1 MKKFRMILIILPIF
15 LLCGC
20 YGKNELDDLAYVI
33 AIGVDKLSG
42 DNNKEV
48 LATYQVA
55 LPVKLIGENTD
66 TGKDVFTTF
75 TVQAKSL
82 DEANS
87 KINTLASKEL
97 NLSHTKMILYSEELA
112 KESLEGHINSFLSNP
127 NVRPKT
133 IISICKGKAKDFL
146 ENITPVLETS
156 PARY

>member
-1 MKKFRMILIILPIF
+1 MKKFKIILIILPIF

-87 KINTLASKEL
+87 
-97 NLSHTKMILYSEELA
+97 
-112 KESLEGHINSFLSNP
+112 
-127 NVRPKT
+127 
-133 IISICKGKAKDFL
+133 
-146 ENITPVLETS
+146 
-156 PARY
+156 